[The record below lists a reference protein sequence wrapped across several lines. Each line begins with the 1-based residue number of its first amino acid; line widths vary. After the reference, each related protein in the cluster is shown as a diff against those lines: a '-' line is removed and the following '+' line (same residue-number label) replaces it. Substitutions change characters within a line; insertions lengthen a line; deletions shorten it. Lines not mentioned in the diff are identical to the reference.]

1 MAEFLSATH
10 RIPWE
15 LRWERAGNA
24 GNGTQVGGVTG
35 SGISVG
41 YGVECAGEGW
51 GDGNSNA
58 YGIVNEQLN
67 QTSEIAPGEGWGNQ
81 VQFCHDVKILHE
93 IP

>member
-67 QTSEIAPGEGWGNQ
+67 QTSEIAPGEGWAYKADK
-81 VQFCHDVKILHE
+81 CTDVEILRE
-93 IP
+93 NP